1 MILDNQYQLNKEFSA
16 VTSRLM
22 VKSVPIMKSAYSS
35 NPDLLELLMLIP
47 VKFEFHEIS
56 NAELTKMQEAFEKVQ
71 EASLNKKFD
80 YDDFRIGGF
89 IKMETDEKKSNDLV
103 VNITLSKKED
113 ETWDDFFKIA
123 LYNQKVT
130 AQVAFIYLHE
140 TLHIMNRHY
149 DFYLNNKYKKV
160 IKRVRPDIPEKV
172 MHQILNHAFDYYING
187 YLIEQAQQGHVFS
200 TYSGNFNGL
209 YDKNLSP
216 NRLSQVEILES
227 ILKDAKIECTKIDGL
242 GEMIKVAIMGN
253 TSTLLEL
260 EGKPDLGENESRD
273 SKKPNGE
280 DIDSEAK
287 EILERAYKDL
297 LDKTREPGSSS
308 NGTFRDLGVDYEVP
322 VDWFH
327 LLKGSLQA
335 LVRHHTNRSDQTWG
349 KLKSKF
355 RHISPMPGRIY
366 YEDNLAAIISIDQS
380 GSMSDS
386 DLKKINF
393 VINELVEKTVFV
405 DIIIHDHKIAEIKRF
420 QKHDKLS
427 ISEFIQKRIACGGT
441 SHKEV
446 FEAIREIKEKHP
458 KLKFTYLSFS
468 DNYSDIEQ
476 VYDTETF
483 KNVFSFWVMTQ
494 GGIPLKNVQGVQISL
509 EEGLLVK

>member
-1 MILDNQYQLNKEFSA
+1 MISEDQYKLIKKYSA
-16 VTSRLM
+16 MTSRLM

-35 NPDLLELLMLIP
+35 NPDLLELLMLMP
-47 VKFEFHEIS
+47 VKFEFHETS
-56 NAELTKMQEAFEKVQ
+56 NAELAQMQEAFEKNPKHISQ
-71 EASLNKKFD
+71 NKNFD

-89 IKMETDEKKSNDLV
+89 IKAETDKNKSNELV

-113 ETWDDFFKIA
+113 ESWDDFFKIA
-123 LYNQKVT
+123 LYSQKVT

-149 DFYLNNKYKKV
+149 DFYLNIKYKKV
-160 IKRVRPDIPEKV
+160 IKRVRPDIPEKA
-172 MHQILNHAFDYYING
+172 MHQILNYAFDYYING
-187 YLIEQAQQGHVFS
+187 YLIEQARQGHMFS
-200 TYSGNFNGL
+200 LYNENFNGL

-216 NRLSQVEILES
+216 NKLSQVEILES
-227 ILKDAKIECTKIDGL
+227 ILKDAEIECTKIDGL
-242 GEMIKVAIMGN
+242 GTMTKITVMGN

-260 EGKPDLGENESRD
+260 EGKPNFGENEDDLNGS
-273 SKKPNGE
+273 NGE
-280 DIDSEAK
+280 NIDNEAK
-287 EILERAYKDL
+287 EMLERAYKDL

-308 NGTFRDLGVDYEVP
+308 SGTLRDLGVDYEVP

-335 LVRHHTNRSDQTWG
+335 LVRHHTNKSDQTWG

-420 QKHDKLS
+420 QKNDKLS

-446 FEAIREIKEKHP
+446 FDAILDIKEKHP

-476 VYDTETF
+476 VYNAEIF
-483 KNVFSFWVMTQ
+483 KNVFSFWIMTQ
-494 GGIPLKNVQGVQISL
+494 GGIPLKGVQGIQISL